1 MQLYC
6 DGFYLCFGK
15 QIQNKML
22 SKCYYKK
29 IYIEILVEIAF
40 ELQDKTFLQMME
52 DTLSKTERWFWL
64 IVNELD

>member
-1 MQLYC
+1 MQLYF
-6 DGFYLCFGK
+6 DGFYLCFDK

-40 ELQDKTFLQMME
+40 EFQDKTFLQMME